1 MNEHVSTYFTT
12 KILNKACESPSYI
25 KEDPNICLRSYIL
38 PLEFSTV
45 MAQYTAH
52 RLAKST

>member
-12 KILNKACESPSYI
+12 KILNKACEFPSYI
-25 KEDPNICLRSYIL
+25 KEDPNIHLRSYIL
-38 PLEFSTV
+38 PLKFSTV
-45 MAQYTAH
+45 MPQYTAH